1 MKRREALRS
10 LGAISISCAFY
21 PSILLGDN
29 NLLNQHRI
37 VVSPSEVDTYIQQF
51 AYAIGANHESYLL
64 RSYLREN
71 DLRCT
76 LTDNIRTQNRLLK
89 RLGYR
94 DFLDVYRRCNTIM
107 YIANRAFKRSWR
119 TDTVLMVYNR
129 CDGHLRT
136 KLDEAAIIGV
146 SKSATRIFRESGSRT
161 EAYNYVSPFVNE
173 QDFRGSLYAGYDRSL
188 RYNSN
193 EADIEV
199 DVVRRRGGDRLIKVI
214 GSKGYNRIIDDEYYV
229 NLG

>member
-107 YIANRAFKRSWR
+107 Y
-119 TDTVLMVYNR
+119 
-129 CDGHLRT
+129 
-136 KLDEAAIIGV
+136 
-146 SKSATRIFRESGSRT
+146 
-161 EAYNYVSPFVNE
+161 
-173 QDFRGSLYAGYDRSL
+173 
-188 RYNSN
+188 
-193 EADIEV
+193 
-199 DVVRRRGGDRLIKVI
+199 
-214 GSKGYNRIIDDEYYV
+214 
-229 NLG
+229 